1 MRAVVVVLVVLLAA
15 VSGCATSSPSSVAS
29 TPTTTAPAA
38 GRLGAL
44 RQLAVVPSGESRF
57 TVIENSAEPGR
68 TFDEVLRWGPFHS
81 LLRPIAELVHEGI
94 NWLLQVD
101 RKSDAAVDLGA
112 AAPRSL
118 VSAAFVKS
126 LDTSG
131 RFGEILA
138 YGREP
143 RGEDRRRA
151 DAIVRITVPT
161 WGLIRVQEGDPDLLS
176 AFADVRAEMVEP
188 ATGVVVWADSEDVT
202 HPERLP
208 LKSFTS
214 DREFTRQQLLD
225 VLDRAG
231 QRLASELLYS
241 RGAER

>member
-1 MRAVVVVLVVLLAA
+1 MTGAVAVLLVLGLAA
-15 VSGCATSSPSSVAS
+15 TSGCASS
-29 TPTTTAPAA
+29 APARPTA
-38 GRLGAL
+38 RPFDDVK
-44 RQLAVVPSGESRF
+44 QLTIVVSGESQF
-57 TVIENSAEPGR
+57 SILEHSAEPGR
-68 TFDEVLRWGPFHS
+68 TFDEVLKWGPFPS

-101 RKSDAAVDLGA
+101 RKADAAVDLGA

-126 LDTSG
+126 LDASG

-138 YGREP
+138 YAREP

-176 AFADVRAEMVEP
+176 AFADVRAEMV
-188 ATGVVVWADSEDVT
+188 
-202 HPERLP
+202 
-208 LKSFTS
+208 
-214 DREFTRQQLLD
+214 
-225 VLDRAG
+225 
-231 QRLASELLYS
+231 
-241 RGAER
+241 